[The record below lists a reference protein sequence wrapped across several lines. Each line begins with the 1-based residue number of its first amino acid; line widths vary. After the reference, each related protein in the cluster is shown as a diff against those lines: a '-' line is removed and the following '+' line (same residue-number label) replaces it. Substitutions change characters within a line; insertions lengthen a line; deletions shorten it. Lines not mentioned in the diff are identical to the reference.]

1 LTNPLNLNM
10 VNWVLTLVHRRAER
24 TLRDLAW
31 RRQNPRD
38 AAARWTMV
46 ATELLTCCSWT
57 PVTIRL
63 GWPKERSR
71 YPACSI

>member
-1 LTNPLNLNM
+1 
-10 VNWVLTLVHRRAER
+10 
-24 TLRDLAW
+24 
-31 RRQNPRD
+31 
-38 AAARWTMV
+38 MV

-71 YPACSI
+71 YPACSIERHNRSLQSRGNWDKIIGTCEVTH